1 MGTTNFAARNDS
13 RAHARACPDMLI
25 HAHEG
30 KKIWN
35 RQKETPEGVFFLQ
48 AGINQSKLQNL
59 RKK

>member
-35 RQKETPEGVFFLQ
+35 RQKETPEGRGFV
-48 AGINQSKLQNL
+48 
-59 RKK
+59 RKFSPFGFCNRPE